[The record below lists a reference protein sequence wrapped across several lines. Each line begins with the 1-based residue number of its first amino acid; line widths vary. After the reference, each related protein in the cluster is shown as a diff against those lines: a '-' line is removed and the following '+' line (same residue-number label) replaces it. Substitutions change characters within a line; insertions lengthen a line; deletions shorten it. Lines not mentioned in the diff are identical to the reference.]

1 MCEAV
6 CTTSRAQA
14 SGPEKQPTLRTMRLD
29 DIPRVMAID
38 SLSFPNPWPESTYR
52 FEISENPS
60 AHLIVLE
67 VEKEDGGRHVVGFA
81 GYWFIIDEAHIS
93 TLAVH
98 PDWRGGGLGQ
108 LLLRELLREAARRGA
123 LSATLEVRLGNHVAQ
138 RLYGRHGF
146 AVVGRRLGYYSDN
159 GEDALLMTTHQF
171 EFGDSAGLPPAHG
184 S

>member
-1 MCEAV
+1 MREAA
-6 CTTSRAQA
+6 CTMPCTQATRRETRPTIRA
-14 SGPEKQPTLRTMRLD
+14 MRFD

-60 AHLIVLE
+60 AHLLVLE
-67 VEKEDGGRHVVGFA
+67 VQPDADQVQIAGFA

-98 PDWRGGGLGQ
+98 PEWRGRGLGQ
-108 LLLRELLREAARRGA
+108 HLLRGLLREAAWRGA
-123 LSATLEVRLGNHVAQ
+123 LSATLEVRAGNRVAQ
-138 RLYGRHGF
+138 RLYARHGF

-159 GEDALLMTTHQF
+159 SEDALLMTTH
-171 EFGDSAGLPPAHG
+171 EFDFPDGRGE
-184 S
+184 

>member
-1 MCEAV
+1 MREAT
-6 CTTSRAQA
+6 CTTARARA
-14 SGPEKQPTLRTMRLD
+14 SEPEKRPTLRAMRHD

-52 FEISENPS
+52 FELTENPS
-60 AHLIVLE
+60 AHLLVLE
-67 VEKEDGGRHVVGFA
+67 VEKESGQKQIAGFA

-93 TLAVH
+93 TFAVH
-98 PDWRGGGLGQ
+98 PDSRGRGLGQ
-108 LLLRELLREAARRGA
+108 HLLRGLLREAAWRGA

-138 RLYGRHGF
+138 RLYARHGF

-171 EFGDSAGLPPAHG
+171 EFGDSADELPARG
-184 S
+184 R

>member
-1 MCEAV
+1 MREAT
-6 CTTSRAQA
+6 CTTSRTRAA
-14 SGPEKQPTLRTMRLD
+14 GSDPRPTLRPMRHD

-60 AHLIVLE
+60 AHLMVLE
-67 VEKEDGGRHVVGFA
+67 VENDHGQKQIAGFA

-98 PDWRGGGLGQ
+98 PEWRERGLGQ
-108 LLLRELLREAARRGA
+108 LLLRGLLREAAWRGA
-123 LSATLEVRLGNHVAQ
+123 LSATLEVRLGNRVAQ

-159 GEDALLMTTHQF
+159 GEDALLMTTRQF
-171 EFGDSAGLPPAHG
+171 EFGDPDGEPPALDR
-184 S
+184 